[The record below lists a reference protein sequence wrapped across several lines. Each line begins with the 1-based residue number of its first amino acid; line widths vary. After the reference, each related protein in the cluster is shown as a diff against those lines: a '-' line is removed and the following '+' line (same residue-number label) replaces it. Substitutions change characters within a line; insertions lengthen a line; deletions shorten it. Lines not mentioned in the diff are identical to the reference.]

1 VWDDLGETNISDA
14 LLSGGLF
21 VVTSVI
27 GKAQLCRWL
36 WLGGYNDLRE
46 AEAAAIG
53 GRLRRLR
60 RVALAIVVLWAASVW
75 LGGYAYIR

>member
-1 VWDDLGETNISDA
+1 MWDDLGKPTISDA
-14 LLSGGLF
+14 LLSGGLLW
-21 VVTSVI
+21 SLRLS
-27 GKAQLCRWL
+27 GKRSYVGWL
-36 WLGGYNDLRE
+36 WLGGYNDLRD